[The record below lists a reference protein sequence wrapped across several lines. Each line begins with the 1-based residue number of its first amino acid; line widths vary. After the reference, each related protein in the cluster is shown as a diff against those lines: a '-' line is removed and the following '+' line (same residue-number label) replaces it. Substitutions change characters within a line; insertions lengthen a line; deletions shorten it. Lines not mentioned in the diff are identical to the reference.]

1 MKHNLIIFLGLLG
14 GISLAGTVIKPV
26 KAIPI
31 VDSFDTNETHNISI
45 SGSNDV
51 EAQAQDTDTGSI
63 SIIGNDPTDTGT
75 NGERDI
81 FLEATTGS
89 GSATSEVLSGGVS
102 GEGYKFSYEQTTSGF
117 DPKSSLTYDGED
129 GNPNNP
135 KATTSQG
142 DFRSQNGL
150 NNINVRTDINGKT
163 NNVFTLKNV
172 EVTGDLDIDIRV
184 ELFSGNDPSTSSVF
198 SLAPGTSGDISIA
211 LTESDITAGGID
223 TDGRFFDAT
232 NTFDFTNVTGVLM
245 ETSITAS
252 GTNQSGMITVQETTF
267 ERIPFEVESSL
278 GIALLGT
285 WGAWKRWKRKRKERT
300 DETSTD

>member
-1 MKHNLIIFLGLLG
+1 MKHNLTTFLGLLG
-14 GISLAGTVIKPV
+14 GISLAGTVIEPV

-31 VDSFDTNETHNISI
+31 VDSFDANEAHSISI
-45 SGSNDV
+45 SGSNDG
-51 EAQAQDTDTGSI
+51 EAQAQDTDTSI

-75 NGERDI
+75 NGERDV

-89 GSATSEVLSGGVS
+89 GSATSEVNSS
-102 GEGYKFSYEQTTSGF
+102 GEYRFSYEQTTSGF

-129 GNPNNP
+129 GNQNNL

-142 DFRSQNGL
+142 DFRSNNGL
-150 NNINVRTDINGKT
+150 NNINVRTDSNGNV

-184 ELFSGNDPSTSSVF
+184 ELFSGQDSTSSVF
-198 SLAPGTSGDISIA
+198 SLTPGTSGDIFIA
-211 LTESDITAGGID
+211 LTESDITVGGID

-232 NTFDFTNVTGVLM
+232 NSFDFTNVTGILM

-252 GTNQSGMITVQETTF
+252 GTDQSGFITVQETTF

-278 GIALLGT
+278 GIALLGI
-285 WGAWKRWKRKRKERT
+285 WGAWKRWKRKKRKELTRHQQIKT
-300 DETSTD
+300 R